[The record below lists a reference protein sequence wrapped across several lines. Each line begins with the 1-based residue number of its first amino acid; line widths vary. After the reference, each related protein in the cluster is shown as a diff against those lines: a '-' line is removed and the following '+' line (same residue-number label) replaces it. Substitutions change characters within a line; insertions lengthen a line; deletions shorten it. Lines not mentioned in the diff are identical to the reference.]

1 MLNIKYINELIR
13 NSKLTKTEIT
23 KRVGLSRPA
32 LDRLL
37 SGSDVRVS
45 TLEKLSEVLEVPMMF
60 FFSGSQQPITI
71 HTSGANS
78 PGMMSGGNIT
88 MCDQTEEIKRLQR
101 ELSLKE
107 ELLKA
112 KEELLTMYRRMGGE
126 STGSNGIAGENAG
139 AN

>member
-37 SGSDVRVS
+37 AGSDVRVS

-60 FFSGSQQPITI
+60 FFSGTQQPITI

-88 MCDQTEEIKRLQR
+88 MCDQTEEIRRLR
-101 ELSLKE
+101 LELSLKE

-112 KEELLTMYRRMGGE
+112 KEELLAMYRRTNGDSPGGIGTAGE
-126 STGSNGIAGENAG
+126 IAGGN
-139 AN
+139 